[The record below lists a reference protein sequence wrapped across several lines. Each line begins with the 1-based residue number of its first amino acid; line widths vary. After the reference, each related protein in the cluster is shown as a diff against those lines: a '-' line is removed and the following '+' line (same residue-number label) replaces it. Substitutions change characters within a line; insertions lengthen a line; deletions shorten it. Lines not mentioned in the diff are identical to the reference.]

1 MFDQNQKIM
10 YFVQAIM
17 DMYQE
22 PEDRDSY
29 NLMPIPLNE
38 NGEFTEDMYC
48 MFIALKMIY
57 QKISG
62 EKCDNLD
69 FITVLNR
76 LVFQFSKHIPY
87 DMEEDEEIITTEE

>member
-1 MFDQNQKIM
+1 MFNQNQKIL

-22 PEDRDSY
+22 PDDRDSY
-29 NLMPIPLNE
+29 QLMPIPLNE

-48 MFIALKMIY
+48 MFIALKTIY
-57 QKISG
+57 QKLSG
-62 EKCDNLD
+62 AKCDNLD

-76 LVFQFSKHIPY
+76 LVFQFSKHIPV
-87 DMEEDEEIITTEE
+87 EDDPETEEEE

>member
-1 MFDQNQKIM
+1 
-10 YFVQAIM
+10 M

-22 PEDRDSY
+22 PDDRDSY
-29 NLMPIPLNE
+29 QLMPIPLNE

-48 MFIALKMIY
+48 MFIALKTIY

-69 FITVLNR
+69 FIIVLNR
-76 LVFQFSKHIPY
+76 LVFQFNKYVPV
-87 DMEEDEEIITTEE
+87 DDPEDEDEENI

>member
-1 MFDQNQKIM
+1 MFDQNQKIL

-22 PEDRDSY
+22 PDDRDSCQ
-29 NLMPIPLNE
+29 LPPIPLNE

-48 MFIALKMIY
+48 MFIAIKTIY

-76 LVFQFSKHIPY
+76 LVFQFSKHNP
-87 DMEEDEEIITTEE
+87 DDDLKAEGEEE

>member
-1 MFDQNQKIM
+1 MFNQNQKIL

-22 PEDRDSY
+22 PDDRDSY
-29 NLMPIPLNE
+29 QLMPIPLNE

-48 MFIALKMIY
+48 MFIALKTIY

-69 FITVLNR
+69 FIIVLNR
-76 LVFQFSKHIPY
+76 LVFQFNKYVPV
-87 DMEEDEEIITTEE
+87 DDPEDEDEENI

>member
-1 MFDQNQKIM
+1 MFDQNQKIL

-22 PEDRDSY
+22 PDDRNSY
-29 NLMPIPLNE
+29 QLPPIPLNE

-48 MFIALKMIY
+48 MFIAIKTIY

-76 LVFQFSKHIPY
+76 LVFQFSKNIP
-87 DMEEDEEIITTEE
+87 DDDLKPEGEEE